1 MKVKDILKALKKYKN
16 NEVLIELD
24 EIYYP
29 VKELNIKTSELDSNF
44 IILKLTDV
52 TRVS

>member
-1 MKVKDILKALKKYKN
+1 MTVKDILKALKKYKN

-24 EIYYP
+24 GIYYP
-29 VKELNIKTSELDSNF
+29 VREINIKTSESDSNF